1 MGFTGSSVHTNSKLD
16 INGQTT
22 IRGHILPSVNSA
34 FDLGSAEYKIRHL
47 YLSNNSLWIGD
58 QHKIDIGSDN
68 KIKFKRRKDGMPK
81 TLKTLINKDNETEA
95 LDWIKANKR
104 TTAIIDS
111 SSTNNVKL
119 EEWLAYAQAN
129 GAPLLQ

>member
-1 MGFTGSSVHTNSKLD
+1 
-16 INGQTT
+16 
-22 IRGHILPSVNSA
+22 
-34 FDLGSAEYKIRHL
+34 
-47 YLSNNSLWIGD
+47 
-58 QHKIDIGSDN
+58 
-68 KIKFKRRKDGMPK
+68 MPK

-95 LDWIKANKR
+95 LDWLPNKL

-129 GAPLLQ
+129 GAPLVQ